1 MGMIFR
7 YNHHLITWR
16 FIHRIPTGRWFLA
29 VCARHHMLLAVILES
44 RQTTSGDEQLCIT
57 PSPFYIEEIQDTLE
71 HLRTGGVEN
80 LAITWI
86 SSNKRPQVIRDDN
99 ENANVNLN
107 PESQSKKTEI
117 ISILKRRNNSTENVN
132 EFSKPTPS
140 AGGSSVNSQTFSDDS
155 NNKLEDDESDSDWD
169 GFPDR
174 SSSGFD
180 VSELTETFLKEVS
193 DVIPSKYVTDF
204 VFTIFRAN
212 SIRAVVRVTAGSDN
226 VLFHYVQLEIGQ
238 GVLLSST
245 GVSKNSSIIR
255 SFRKACLLIHTILQN
270 TIR

>member
-1 MGMIFR
+1 M
-7 YNHHLITWR
+7 
-16 FIHRIPTGRWFLA
+16 
-29 VCARHHMLLAVILES
+29 AVILES

-80 LAITWI
+80 LAVTWI
-86 SSNKRPQVIRDDN
+86 SSNKRPQVILDDN
-99 ENANVNLN
+99 ENPNNN
-107 PESQSKKTEI
+107 PTQEPQSKKTEI
-117 ISILKRRNNSTENVN
+117 ISILKRRNNSTENVS
-132 EFSKPTPS
+132 EVSKPTPS

-155 NNKLEDDESDSDWD
+155 NHKLEEDESDSDWD

-180 VSELTETFLKEVS
+180 MSELTETFLKEVS
-193 DVIPSKYVTDF
+193 DVIPSKYV
-204 VFTIFRAN
+204 FTFNYLFTN
-212 SIRAVVRVTAGSDN
+212 SNLLICLCYRVTAGREN

-245 GVSKNSSIIR
+245 GASKTSLIIQ